1 MRQWRLTIAS
11 TEEEAG
17 MTNKLW
23 RSRSGAVMAS
33 LAALAP
39 VAWASAA
46 AVWTTGPA
54 FSVTVSLSPK
64 AAARLAHPKDTIM
77 ISADFYGDSNG
88 KNRKLE
94 NDVGEIDLAPSR
106 KDEIPGA
113 GTAQFHG
120 PKYDKAKLAYVDAN
134 GLQVLINVF
143 SGRHSSPDNLLDCD
157 LFQDKIALAAKGIA
171 IHCKLIGE

>member
-1 MRQWRLTIAS
+1 
-11 TEEEAG
+11 
-17 MTNKLW
+17 MTNKGWAAL
-23 RSRSGAVMAS
+23 GVVIVAS
-33 LAALAP
+33 MAALAP
-39 VAWASAA
+39 PRRASAA
-46 AVWTTGPA
+46 APAWTVGPS

-64 AAARLAHPKDTIM
+64 AEARLAHPKETIM

-94 NDVGEIDLAPSR
+94 NDVGEIDLAPSQ

-113 GTAQFHG
+113 GAAQFRG
-120 PKYDKAKLAYVDAN
+120 PKYDASKLAYVDAN

-143 SGRHSSPDNLLDCD
+143 SGRHSSPANLLDCD

>member
-1 MRQWRLTIAS
+1 MSSEGWRALGVTIM
-11 TEEEAG
+11 AG
-17 MTNKLW
+17 
-23 RSRSGAVMAS
+23 
-33 LAALAP
+33 LAGLAP
-39 VAWASAA
+39 IAWASAA
-46 AVWTTGPA
+46 APAWTVGPGFA
-54 FSVTVSLSPK
+54 VTVSLSPR
-64 AAARLAHPKDTIM
+64 AAARLASPKETIM
-77 ISADFYGDSNG
+77 ISADFYGDANAKG
-88 KNRKLE
+88 RRLQ
-94 NDVGEIDLAPSR
+94 DDMGQIVLAPSQ

-120 PKYDKAKLAYVDAN
+120 PKYDKNLLADVDAN

>member
-1 MRQWRLTIAS
+1 MSSKGWRALGVTIM
-11 TEEEAG
+11 AG
-17 MTNKLW
+17 
-23 RSRSGAVMAS
+23 
-33 LAALAP
+33 LAGLAP
-39 VAWASAA
+39 ITWASAA
-46 AVWTTGPA
+46 APAWTVGPGFA
-54 FSVTVSLSPK
+54 VTVSLSPR
-64 AAARLAHPKDTIM
+64 AAARLAHPKETIM

-88 KNRKLE
+88 KNRRLE
-94 NDVGEIDLAPSR
+94 NDVGEIDLAPSQ

-120 PKYDKAKLAYVDAN
+120 PKYDKSKLAYVDAN

>member
-1 MRQWRLTIAS
+1 MSLRTA
-11 TEEEAG
+11 AF
-17 MTNKLW
+17 
-23 RSRSGAVMAS
+23 GAAV
-33 LAALAP
+33 AALA
-39 VAWASAA
+39 ASAQA
-46 AVWTTGPA
+46 APAWTVGPA

-64 AAARLAHPKDTIM
+64 AAARLAHPKETIM

-94 NDVGEIDLAPSR
+94 NDVGEIDLAPSQ
-106 KDEIPGA
+106 KDEISGA

-120 PKYDKAKLAYVDAN
+120 PKLRDQSKLAYVDAN

-143 SGRHSSPDNLLDCD
+143 SGRHSSPDNLLDCG

>member
-1 MRQWRLTIAS
+1 MTTKGWRRTSAAITACL
-11 TEEEAG
+11 G
-17 MTNKLW
+17 
-23 RSRSGAVMAS
+23 VM
-33 LAALAP
+33 AP
-39 VAWASAA
+39 VAQASAA
-46 AVWTTGPA
+46 PAWTVGPA

-64 AAARLAHPKDTIM
+64 AAARLAHPKETIM

-94 NDVGEIDLAPSR
+94 NDVGEIDLAPSQ

-113 GTAQFHG
+113 GAAQFHG
-120 PKYDKAKLAYVDAN
+120 PRYDASKLAYVDAN